1 MIAMSSR
8 PLWTLPFRRN
18 QPVRLLLLILLCA
31 CPLAARQVDF
41 VNMGVAEYRAARIQ
55 SQIEPAFE
63 HVQGKTGLADDGPI
77 FLAIV
82 ASGARFA
89 EIAAND
95 GVSMDAETVMGYAIP
110 ARRRVVLNF
119 SAIDER
125 RMEPLGVLRHEI
137 AHLVLGGLP
146 SPRPL
151 WFEEGV
157 ANFVENV
164 AMNALIEGTQV
175 PLMAADFESLQDLS
189 AGLRDQRTGEA
200 YPQSRRVIEILVET
214 WGKAALEKLLAELA
228 HGIEFEVAFTAAT
241 GDKLARLETLW
252 LEDRKQRQSG
262 QFVMWLGV
270 NWHWLLFAGAGL
282 LMFVAIALRRKR
294 ARRQIDEWEEQEAL
308 FPSDPAWSYT
318 TPDEGYSTDDEE
330 DGEAVRR

>member
-1 MIAMSSR
+1 MR
-8 PLWTLPFRRN
+8 
-18 QPVRLLLLILLCA
+18 VLLLILLLA

-41 VNMGVAEYRAARIQ
+41 VNMGVPEYRAARIQ

-63 HVQGKTGLADDGPI
+63 HVQAKTGLADDGPI
-77 FLAIV
+77 FLTIV
-82 ASGARFA
+82 ASGKRFA
-89 EIAAND
+89 EIANHD
-95 GVSMDAETVMGYAIP
+95 GVSMDAETVMGYAMP
-110 ARRRVVLNF
+110 SRRRVVLNF
-119 SAIDER
+119 AAMDER
-125 RMEPLGVLRHEI
+125 GLEPLGVLRHEI

-146 SPRPL
+146 SARPL

-157 ANFVENV
+157 ANYVENV
-164 AMNALIEGTQV
+164 ALNALKEGTQV
-175 PLMAADFESLQDLS
+175 PLVAADFESLDDLS

-214 WGKAALEKLLAELA
+214 WGKVALEKLLGELER
-228 HGIEFEVAFTAAT
+228 GVEFEIAFTAAT
-241 GDKLARLETLW
+241 GDKVARLETLW
-252 LEDRKQRQSG
+252 LEDRSQRQSG

-294 ARRQIDEWEEQEAL
+294 ARKQIDEWEEQEAL

-318 TPDEGYSTDDEE
+318 RPDEGYSTDDDEE
-330 DGEAVRR
+330 DGEPVRR